1 MCVRRIGW
9 LVLNSQPK
17 TASGDGATNGLPPTV
32 MSTATAAAADRNSP
46 SVQSSSTTK
55 RASRE
60 KCVVIRRLRFDT
72 EGVVRCRQHKPGQG
86 AGQRIL
92 PHSGPVAP
100 ADQGFP
106 S

>member
-17 TASGDGATNGLPPTV
+17 TDSGDGATNGLPPTV

-46 SVQSSSTTK
+46 SVQTSSTTK

-60 KCVVIRRLRFDT
+60 KSVVIRRLGFAT
-72 EGVVRCRQHKPGQG
+72 EVVVRCRQHRSGHG
-86 AGQRIL
+86 AGQRNL
-92 PHSGPVAP
+92 PNSGPVA
-100 ADQGFP
+100 
-106 S
+106 